1 MTSRPGEL
9 DSVRARTTCRETIAS
24 AAAPGR
30 DAAFPGQRHR
40 IPPSPRVRPR
50 TSLLREGLDQKLPYR
65 IHEEEVPRSG
75 HMLFQAFQRSRW
87 TNGCVFN
94 WVGATKQIGRGE
106 GHSGLA
112 FDGIVPTGIQ
122 PK

>member
-1 MTSRPGEL
+1 VQGDNRQVQL
-9 DSVRARTTCRETIAS
+9 RRAAMPRFLANDP
-24 AAAPGR
+24 APT
-30 DAAFPGQRHR
+30 FT
-40 IPPSPRVRPR
+40 RVRPR

-65 IHEEEVPRSG
+65 IHEEEVPRAG
-75 HMLFQAFQRSRW
+75 AHVFQAFQRTRW
-87 TNGCVFN
+87 TNGSVFN
-94 WVGATKQIGRGE
+94 WVGATKRVGRGE